1 MSYLHFVFYKFAT
14 HKMATFGMKRIAVL
28 TSGGDAPGMN
38 AAIRAVVRAGVYY
51 EKDVFGVYEGY
62 QGLIEDNFV
71 KLKVRS
77 VNNILHRGGTFL
89 KSARSAEFRTE
100 KGRKKAIENLKK
112 KQIDGLVVIGG
123 DGTFTGALKLS
134 EEYNLPVIGIP
145 GTIDND
151 LSGTDF
157 TLGYDTAT
165 NTAAHAIDQIR
176 DTALSHNRLF
186 FIEVMGR
193 NSGAIAV
200 RAGIAGGAVATLI
213 PEKDMSTEQL
223 IRKLDKAADRK
234 KTSSLVV
241 VAEGNKSGRT
251 YQIAEEVAKVRPE
264 YDIKVTILGHL
275 QRGGSPSCYDRLL
288 ASRLGVGAV
297 EGLMDGKKEVMA
309 GIVNDKV
316 TYTPFRTAIYDPKPI
331 EEEAFRVS
339 KILSI

>member
-1 MSYLHFVFYKFAT
+1 MNK
-14 HKMATFGMKRIAVL
+14 IAVL

-51 EKDVFGVYEGY
+51 KKEVFGVYEGY
-62 QGLIEDNFV
+62 EGLINGDFV
-71 KLKVRS
+71 KLQVRS

-89 KSARSAEFRTE
+89 KSARSQNFMTPE
-100 KGRKKAIENLKK
+100 GRQKAIEQLQKK
-112 KQIDGLVVIGG
+112 NIDGLVVIGG
-123 DGTFTGALKLS
+123 DGTFTGAVKLA
-134 EEYNLPVIGIP
+134 EEGSIPVIGIP

-151 LSGTDF
+151 LAGTDY

-165 NTAAHAIDQIR
+165 NTVAHAIDQIR

-213 PEKDMSTEQL
+213 PEKHMTTEQL
-223 IRKLDKAADRK
+223 LGKLDKGAKRG

-241 VAEGNKSGRT
+241 VAEAGEPGRA
-251 YQIAEEVAKVRPE
+251 YKIADDVKNQRPE
-264 YDIKVTILGHL
+264 FDIKVTVLGHL
-275 QRGGSPSCYDRLL
+275 QRGGSPSCFDRVL
-288 ASRLGVGAV
+288 ASRMGVGAV
-297 EGLMDGKKEVMA
+297 EGLINGKKNVMA
-309 GIVNDKV
+309 GIVNDQIV
-316 TYTPFRTAIYDPKPI
+316 YTSFNDAIGKSKPV

>member
-1 MSYLHFVFYKFAT
+1 MN
-14 HKMATFGMKRIAVL
+14 RIAVL

-51 EKDVFGVYEGY
+51 KKEVYGVYEGY
-62 QGLIEDNFV
+62 EGLINGDFV

-77 VNNILHRGGTFL
+77 VNNIVHRGGTFL
-89 KSARSAEFRTE
+89 KSARSMEFKTVE
-100 KGRKKAIENLKK
+100 GRAKAINNLQAKR
-112 KQIDGLVVIGG
+112 IDGLIVIGG

-134 EEYNLPVIGIP
+134 QESGIPIIGIP

-151 LSGTDF
+151 LAGTDY

-165 NTAAHAIDQIR
+165 NTVAHAIDQIR

-193 NSGAIAV
+193 HSGAIAV
-200 RAGIAGGAVATLI
+200 RAGVAGGAVATLL
-213 PEKDMSTEQL
+213 PEKEMTVEEL
-223 IRKLDKAADRK
+223 VAKMDKGAERK

-241 VAEGNKSGRT
+241 VAEGGKSGRA
-251 YQIAEEVAKVRPE
+251 YDIAEAVGKLRPQ
-264 YDIKVTILGHL
+264 YDIKVTVLGHI
-275 QRGGSPSCYDRLL
+275 QRGGSPSCFDRVL
-288 ASRLGVGAV
+288 ASRMGVAAV
-297 EGLMDGKKEVMA
+297 EGLDAGHKEVMA
-309 GIVNDKV
+309 GIVNDNIV
-316 TYTPFRTAIYDPKPI
+316 YTPFENAINDPKPI

>member
-1 MSYLHFVFYKFAT
+1 MN
-14 HKMATFGMKRIAVL
+14 RIAVL

-51 EKDVFGVYEGY
+51 KKTVYGVYNGY
-62 QGLIEDNFV
+62 EGLIQGDFI

-89 KSARSAEFRTE
+89 KSARSKEFMSVE
-100 KGRKKAIENLKK
+100 GRKKAIESLREKE
-112 KQIDGLVVIGG
+112 IDGVVVIGG
-123 DGTFTGALKLS
+123 DGTFTGAIKLA
-134 EEYNLPVIGIP
+134 EESGIPVIGIP

-151 LSGTDF
+151 LAGTDY

-165 NTAAHAIDQIR
+165 NTVAHAIDQIR

-213 PEKDMSTEQL
+213 PEKEMTTEQL
-223 IRKLDKAADRK
+223 MAKLDKGAERG

-241 VAEGNKSGRT
+241 VAEAGEPGRA
-251 YQIAEEVAKVRPE
+251 YHIAEEIKKMSPE
-264 YDIKVTILGHL
+264 FDIKVTVLGHL
-275 QRGGSPSCYDRLL
+275 QRGGSPSCFDRVL
-288 ASRLGVGAV
+288 ASRLGVAAV
-297 EGLMDGKKEVMA
+297 EGLIDGKRDVMA
-309 GIVNDKV
+309 GIVNDSV
-316 TYTPFRTAIYDPKPI
+316 VFTSLQSAISDSKPV

>member
-1 MSYLHFVFYKFAT
+1 
-14 HKMATFGMKRIAVL
+14 MKRIAVL

-51 EKDVFGVYEGY
+51 EKEVFGVYEGY
-62 QGLIEDNFV
+62 EGLIAGNFV

-89 KSARSAEFRTE
+89 KSARSEAFKTAE
-100 KGRKKAIENLKK
+100 GRQKAIEKLKK
-112 KQIDGLVVIGG
+112 KNIEGLVVIGG
-123 DGTFTGALKLS
+123 DGTFTGAMKLS
-134 EEYNLPVIGIP
+134 EESGLPIIGIP

-151 LSGTDF
+151 LAGTDY

-165 NTAAHAIDQIR
+165 NTVAHAIDQIR

-200 RAGIAGGAVATLI
+200 RSGIAGGAVATLI
-213 PEKDMSTEQL
+213 PEKQISTEDL
-223 IRKLDKAADRK
+223 MKKLDKGAERG

-241 VAEGNKSGRT
+241 VAEAGAPGRT
-251 YQIAEEVAKVRPE
+251 YTIADEVKKLRPA
-264 YDIKVTILGHL
+264 YDIKVTVLGHL
-275 QRGGSPSCYDRLL
+275 QRGGSPSCFDRVL
-288 ASRLGVGAV
+288 ASRLGVGAI
-297 EGLMDGKKEVMA
+297 EGLIDGKRDVMA
-309 GIVNDKV
+309 GIVNDDVVFTTFKH
-316 TYTPFRTAIYDPKPI
+316 AIESSKPV

>member
-1 MSYLHFVFYKFAT
+1 MN
-14 HKMATFGMKRIAVL
+14 RIAVL

-51 EKDVFGVYEGY
+51 KKEVFGVYEGY
-62 QGLIEDNFV
+62 EGLIHGDFV
-71 KLKVRS
+71 KLQVRS

-89 KSARSAEFRTE
+89 KSARSKAFMTTE
-100 KGRKKAIENLKK
+100 GRQQAIEKLKAK
-112 KQIDGLVVIGG
+112 NIDGLIVIGG
-123 DGTFTGALKLS
+123 DGTFTGAVKLS
-134 EEYNLPVIGIP
+134 EESDIPTIGIP

-151 LSGTDF
+151 LAGTDY

-165 NTAAHAIDQIR
+165 NTVAHAIDQIR

-213 PEKDMSTEQL
+213 PEKSMSTEQL
-223 IRKLDKAADRK
+223 LAKLDKGAKRG

-241 VAEGNKSGRT
+241 VAEAGDPGRA
-251 YQIAEEVAKVRPE
+251 YKIADAVKDLRPE
-264 YDIKVTILGHL
+264 FDVKVTVLGHL
-275 QRGGSPSCYDRLL
+275 QRGGSPSCFDRVL
-288 ASRLGVGAV
+288 ASRMGVGAV
-297 EGLMDGKKEVMA
+297 EGLINGEKNVMA
-309 GIVNDKV
+309 GIVNDQIV
-316 TYTPFRTAIYDPKPI
+316 YTSFADAIGKSKPV

>member
-1 MSYLHFVFYKFAT
+1 MFTANLCKLDFTIST
-14 HKMATFGMKRIAVL
+14 IMNRIAVL

-62 QGLIEDNFV
+62 EGLINGDFV

-89 KSARSAEFRTE
+89 KSARSQEFRTVE
-100 KGRKKAIENLKK
+100 GRAKAIEQLQKK
-112 KQIDGLVVIGG
+112 RIDGLVVIGG
-123 DGTFTGALKLS
+123 DGTFTGAVKLS
-134 EEYNLPVIGIP
+134 EESGLPIIGIP

-151 LSGTDF
+151 LAGTDY

-165 NTAAHAIDQIR
+165 NTVAHAIDQIR

-213 PEKDMSTEQL
+213 PEKHMSTEQL
-223 IRKLDKAADRK
+223 LKKLDRGAERG

-241 VAEGNKSGRT
+241 VAEAGEPGRT
-251 YQIAEEVAKVRPE
+251 YGIADDVKNKRPE
-264 YDIKVTILGHL
+264 FDVKVTVLGHL
-275 QRGGSPSCYDRLL
+275 QRGGSPSCFDRVL

-297 EGLMDGKKEVMA
+297 EGLIEGKKDVMT
-309 GIVNDKV
+309 GIVNDHV
-316 TYTPFRTAIYDPKPI
+316 VYTSFKEAIESSKPV